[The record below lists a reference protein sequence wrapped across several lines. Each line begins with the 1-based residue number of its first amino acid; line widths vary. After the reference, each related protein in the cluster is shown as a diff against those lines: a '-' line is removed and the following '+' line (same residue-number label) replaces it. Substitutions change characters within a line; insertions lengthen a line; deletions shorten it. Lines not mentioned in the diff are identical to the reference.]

1 MTIQYEIKI
10 IRTLEVPDNL
20 SIDEIDERVNE
31 DMQNI
36 SSKNYTS
43 LSIYYD
49 SSKVINDNGEDEDDE
64 DEDDENPLKAIIDA
78 IIDEDKDFWEEEDDC
93 EEFFDDDDIED

>member
-1 MTIQYEIKI
+1 MTIQYEVKI

-20 SIDEIDERVNE
+20 SIDEIDERVDE

-36 SSKNYTS
+36 NPLQYYTS
-43 LSIYYD
+43 LTIYYG
-49 SSKVINDNGEDEDDE
+49 SSKVINDNGE

-78 IIDEDKDFWEEEDDC
+78 IIDEDKDF
-93 EEFFDDDDIED
+93 

>member
-1 MTIQYEIKI
+1 MTIQYEVKI

-36 SSKNYTS
+36 NPLQYYTS

-64 DEDDENPLKAIIDA
+64 NPLKAIIDA
-78 IIDEDKDFWEEEDDC
+78 IIDEDKDF
-93 EEFFDDDDIED
+93 